1 MRPTEQHASTR
12 VPETAKSVNV
22 VSLAYSP
29 RKMLWPYTVA
39 VSGRVFQKRM
49 LLLPTDTHCEILSL
63 CRKRDLMT
71 WYLLI
76 YLIEIVS
83 FVTNIIVCL

>member
-1 MRPTEQHASTR
+1 MRHTEQHASTR
-12 VPETAKSVNV
+12 VPATAKSVNV
-22 VSLAYSP
+22 VSRAYSP

-39 VSGRVFQKRM
+39 VSGRVFQKRI
-49 LLLPTDTHCEILSL
+49 LLLPTDTHCEISSL

-76 YLIEIVS
+76 CLIEIES
-83 FVTNIIVCL
+83 FVTNIIVYL